1 MTVVPGSNDVPDIT
15 AETTEPA
22 STLEGV
28 TEVTTGMG
36 FTKVRTVEAL
46 SPVSVSVAV
55 IVTLVFAGRLSGA

>member
-1 MTVVPGSNDVPDIT
+1 MTP
-15 AETTEPA
+15 ETTEAA